1 MMWFSYIVEYA
12 FGSRVRGEDGMET
25 TSVPPFTASPSEEP
39 TAIPEASVWSVDL
52 ASGDTALEE
61 AAAVSAVEPAAV
73 VEDVCEPPHPA
84 REDAAIT
91 AAAASA
97 ISRLFFINE
106 SLLSLF
112 FTNDPGGEFSSTGG
126 YPAVASG
133 DPDKKRKAHFL

>member
-1 MMWFSYIVEYA
+1 MDF
-12 FGSRVRGEDGMET
+12 
-25 TSVPPFTASPSEEP
+25 
-39 TAIPEASVWSVDL
+39 

-73 VEDVCEPPHPA
+73 VEDVWEPPHPV

-112 FTNDPGGEFSSTGG
+112 FYERSGWGISGAGG

-133 DPDKKRKAHFL
+133 EPEELLNNLTVKSG

>member
-1 MMWFSYIVEYA
+1 MDF
-12 FGSRVRGEDGMET
+12 
-25 TSVPPFTASPSEEP
+25 
-39 TAIPEASVWSVDL
+39 

-61 AAAVSAVEPAAV
+61 AAVVAAVEPAV
-73 VEDVCEPPHPA
+73 VEDVWEPPHPA

-112 FTNDPGGEFSSTGG
+112 FYERSGWGISGAGG

-133 DPDKKRKAHFL
+133 EPEELLNNLTVKSG

>member
-1 MMWFSYIVEYA
+1 MDF
-12 FGSRVRGEDGMET
+12 
-25 TSVPPFTASPSEEP
+25 
-39 TAIPEASVWSVDL
+39 

-61 AAAVSAVEPAAV
+61 AAAVSVVEPAAV
-73 VEDVCEPPHPA
+73 VEDVWEPPHPA

-112 FTNDPGGEFSSTGG
+112 FYERSGWGISGAGG

-133 DPDKKRKAHFL
+133 EPEELLNILTVKSG

>member
-1 MMWFSYIVEYA
+1 MDF
-12 FGSRVRGEDGMET
+12 
-25 TSVPPFTASPSEEP
+25 
-39 TAIPEASVWSVDL
+39 

-73 VEDVCEPPHPA
+73 VEDVWEPPHPV

-112 FTNDPGGEFSSTGG
+112 FYERPGGDLRCRWVSGSRFRRTGELLDNLT
-126 YPAVASG
+126 VKSG
-133 DPDKKRKAHFL
+133 